1 MSVDLAAEAV
11 EPHLRGRFGRP
22 YRYEPECESSR
33 LLLHAGAPEGAVA
46 VCDSETRTAI
56 DCSVVLRPPPG
67 SAPRELTLLGAIAA
81 AEAVEDATGL
91 TAQIRWPDEVM
102 LNRRKVAGVLAE
114 PGDAVVVLD
123 VGLNVNQLSEQ
134 LPADAGRLAG
144 SLRTLVGRTYDR
156 AELLG
161 SLLVRLEETYDVWR
175 HGGIRA
181 LHVEL
186 GARDF
191 LRGRFVTVGETAGV
205 AEGID
210 VEGRLLVAGRAFE
223 AGDVSYGA

>member
-1 MSVDLAAEAV
+1 MV
-11 EPHLRGRFGRP
+11 
-22 YRYEPECESSR
+22 
-33 LLLHAGAPEGAVA
+33 
-46 VCDSETRTAI
+46 
-56 DCSVVLRPPPG
+56 
-67 SAPRELTLLGAIAA
+67 AA
-81 AEAVEDATGL
+81 AQAVEDATGL
-91 TAQIRWPDEVM
+91 SAQIRWPDEVM

-114 PGDAVVVLD
+114 PGDDGVVLD
-123 VGLNVNQLSEQ
+123 VGVNVNQVREQ
-134 LPADAGRLAG
+134 LPADAGRPAG
-144 SLRTLVGRTYDR
+144 SLRALVGRPYDR

-161 SLLVRLEETYDVWR
+161 SLLARLEEAYDVWR

-210 VEGRLLVAGRAFE
+210 VEGRLVLAGRAFE
-223 AGDVSYGA
+223 AGEVSYGA